1 MYWTVDGT
9 SPACALVAG
18 VAALIVSEY
27 PRLSPGLVLQA
38 LTTTAQNGSPGGYNP
53 RTGFGT
59 VDAAAAMSAAER
71 LMTVRPAG
79 SQVASSARFG
89 GGPAAI
95 PAPPVP
101 PRGVGAL
108 VLFAM
113 LGLISLVL
121 AGGAVLVLR
130 AARSPRGGRPGS
142 HAAGYG
148 SPSGYG
154 SGHQA
159 SRVRGPDYR
168 PGAGYA
174 VPGTERGAPDD
185 RG

>member
-18 VAALIVSEY
+18 VAALIVSKY
-27 PRLSPGLVLQA
+27 PRLSPALVLQA
-38 LTTTAQNGSPGGYNP
+38 LTTTARNPGGYNVT
-53 RTGFGT
+53 TGFGT
-59 VDAAAAMSAAER
+59 VDARAALRAAGQLMAM
-71 LMTVRPAG
+71 RPAG

-89 GGPAAI
+89 GGPAAV
-95 PAPPVP
+95 PPPPVP
-101 PRGVGAL
+101 ARGVGKL
-108 VLFAM
+108 VLFMM
-113 LGLISLVL
+113 LGVISLVL

-130 AARSPRGGRPGS
+130 AARSPTGGRPGS
-142 HAAGYG
+142 HAAGNR

-159 SRVRGPDYR
+159 GGVRGPGYR
-168 PGAGYA
+168 PDAGYA